1 MGMMGRAVRLKGR
14 VVVSLCFIV
23 GLLVSSNSASA
34 RELPVVVVYD
44 LEARGVDG
52 YVASSFTD
60 LLCVE
65 LSHTA
70 GIETRCKSDIDTLL
84 QHTSNRQL
92 LGCRDDGCLAEL
104 SSALGADYILH
115 GSISKLGGTLA
126 LIVSRVTS
134 RGETR
139 SEHFKE
145 TVVGELDSLLGVVGR
160 AASHLSRDIA
170 VAEETVALA
179 AKSASESIEGGLNS
193 ELKKSLSTRVEA
205 WRTSWEK
212 TVEFQNLDDYERF
225 YSKAFYS
232 EFSRKNYDAWM
243 ADKARKLRK
252 KSAIAVTLGP
262 LRFFKSSDD
271 EVTVTFLQTYRSSNY
286 SDRGLKVLRL
296 RRERD
301 LWKIIAEEWRSS

>member
-1 MGMMGRAVRLKGR
+1 MGSVAGLREHLL
-14 VVVSLCFIV
+14 VSFCFIV
-23 GLLVSSNSASA
+23 GFLVSMSSASA
-34 RELPVVVVYD
+34 LERPVVVVYD

-65 LSHTA
+65 LSHTK

-104 SSALGADYILH
+104 SNALGADYILH

-145 TVVGELDSLLGVVGR
+145 TVVGELDSLLEVVGR

-170 VAEETVALA
+170 VAENTAPVMKA
-179 AKSASESIEGGLNS
+179 ATAAIEGGVS
-193 ELKKSLSTRVEA
+193 PELIKSLSMRVEA

-212 TVEFQNLDDYERF
+212 TVQLQSIEDYQRF
-225 YSKAFYS
+225 YSRAFYS
-232 EFSRKNYDAWM
+232 EFSRKNYDTWM

-262 LRFFKSSDD
+262 LRFFRSSDD

-286 SDRGLKVLRL
+286 SDRGLKILRL
-296 RRERD
+296 RRERE